1 MKRGFI
7 RTPLRLNS
15 CITRRPWAPHPALCA
30 GANVAAWQQSVSRG
44 AASQARSIDADIE
57 EMNAEMAELFGAPLP
72 PAGPMEAV
80 ASTRAPPTPPDMA
93 KMASLPGSAAGAAYR
108 PAAAAQ
114 LSADPSGTA
123 DVALHALRTKIRWCA
138 EQLLVAQDA
147 RQSTQLARC
156 IAECARAADALRPPP
171 PSAT

>member
-1 MKRGFI
+1 MKRVFI
-7 RTPLRLNS
+7 RAPLRLNS
-15 CITRRPWAPHPALCA
+15 CIARRPWAPHHALCA
-30 GANVAAWQQSVSRG
+30 GANEAAGQQSRG

-80 ASTRAPPTPPDMA
+80 ASMRAPPPPPDT
-93 KMASLPGSAAGAAYR
+93 ASLPGSAAGEAYR
-108 PAAAAQ
+108 PSAAA
-114 LSADPSGTA
+114 LLPADPSGTA

-156 IAECARAADALRPPP
+156 IAECARAADALRPHPP
-171 PSAT
+171 RATYSTT

>member
-1 MKRGFI
+1 MKRVFI
-7 RTPLRLNS
+7 RAPLRLNS
-15 CITRRPWAPHPALCA
+15 CIARRPWAPHHALCA
-30 GANVAAWQQSVSRG
+30 GANEAAGQQSRG

-114 LSADPSGTA
+114 LSVDPSGTA

-171 PSAT
+171 SAT